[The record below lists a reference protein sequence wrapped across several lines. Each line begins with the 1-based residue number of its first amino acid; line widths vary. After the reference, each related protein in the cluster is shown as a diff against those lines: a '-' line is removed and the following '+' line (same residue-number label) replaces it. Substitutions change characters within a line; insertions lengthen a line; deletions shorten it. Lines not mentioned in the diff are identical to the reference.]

1 MYVLIDIEQL
11 AEKSRKEEFFEK
23 MPDGRAILPISE
35 LKTMGSVTNVDV
47 ITTARELKELIRQQN
62 EAGIGQEQENPEEN
76 VDDSFTNHPGLD
88 EGEQQQTRKEVN
100 YEWNSSGRIL
110 TAGADGRYYHQRIF
124 ESGEY
129 SAGSAL

>member
-88 EGEQQQTRKEVN
+88 EGEQPVPDTEQP
-100 YEWNSSGRIL
+100 
-110 TAGADGRYYHQRIF
+110 
-124 ESGEY
+124 ESGQTET
-129 SAGSAL
+129 SDTETTVTTETTDQEGGEL

>member
-88 EGEQQQTRKEVN
+88 EGEQPVPETEQP
-100 YEWNSSGRIL
+100 
-110 TAGADGRYYHQRIF
+110 
-124 ESGEY
+124 ESGQTET
-129 SAGSAL
+129 SDTETTVTTETTDQEGGKL